1 MKRVHNFSA
10 GPCTLPLE
18 VLEETQ
24 GEFLDFADNGMS
36 IIEDSHRGP
45 SYEKIHQNALS
56 SFRRLTNLPDD
67 FAVLFL
73 QGGATLQFAQSAM
86 NLLTEDEIAG
96 YVNTGVWGQKSL
108 EDASKVAN
116 VYEAWTGQESDFT
129 KTPETGE
136 ISIQHDTKW
145 LHITSNETIGGIR
158 FEQFPDVD
166 IPMVADMSSDFLSRS
181 IDWGK
186 FDLVYGGAQK
196 NLGPAGLAIVIV
208 RRESLGKH
216 GRNLPTYLDYQ
227 FHDKNDSLGNPPPM
241 FPIYVMGKVLDW
253 MEENG
258 GLTEFER
265 RAEIRSSLIYEVID
279 NSDGWYSS
287 PVATGSR
294 SMMNIIFHLPDET
307 LENKFI
313 EEATAL
319 DLINLRGHRSV
330 GGVRTSLYNA
340 MPIESV
346 EILSNFMKDFLE
358 SNG

>member
-24 GEFLDFADNGMS
+24 DEFLDFADNGMS

-129 KTPETGE
+129 KTPETSE

-227 FHDKNDSLGNPPPM
+227 FHDKNDSLGNTPPM

-319 DLINLRGHRSV
+319 DLINLKGHRSV

-340 MPIESV
+340 MPIESA

>member
-1 MKRVHNFSA
+1 MRRVHNFSA

-24 GEFLDFADNGMS
+24 GEFLNFADIGMS

-56 SFRRLTNLPDD
+56 SFRRLTDLPDD
-67 FAVLFL
+67 FTVLFL

-86 NLLTEDEIAG
+86 NLLAENEMAG

-108 EDASKVAN
+108 EDASRVAN
-116 VYEAWTGQESDFT
+116 VYEAWSGQESGFT
-129 KTPETGE
+129 KTPDSNELN
-136 ISIQHDTKW
+136 IQQDTKW

-166 IPMVADMSSDFLSRS
+166 VPMVADMSSDFLSRN
-181 IDWGK
+181 IDWEK

-196 NLGPAGLAIVIV
+196 NLGPAGLAIVV
-208 RRESLGKH
+208 ARRESLGKH

-227 FHDKNDSLGNPPPM
+227 FHDKNDSLGNTPPM

-253 MEENG
+253 MEKNG
-258 GLTEFER
+258 GLVEFER
-265 RAEIRSSLIYEVID
+265 RADIRSGLIYEVID
-279 NSDGWYSS
+279 KSDGWYSS

-294 SMMNIIFHLPDET
+294 SLMNIIFHLPDET
-307 LENKFI
+307 LENRFI
-313 EEATAL
+313 EEAADL
-319 DLINLRGHRSV
+319 DLINLKGHRSV

-340 MPIESV
+340 MPVESV
-346 EILSNFMKDFLE
+346 EILSSFMKDFLK

>member
-1 MKRVHNFSA
+1 MRRVHNFSA

-24 GEFLDFADNGMS
+24 GEFLNFADIGMS

-45 SYEKIHQNALS
+45 AYEKIHQNALS
-56 SFRRLTNLPDD
+56 SFRRLTDLPDD
-67 FAVLFL
+67 FTVLFL

-86 NLLTEDEIAG
+86 NLLAENEMAG

-108 EDASKVAN
+108 EDASRVSN
-116 VYEAWTGQESDFT
+116 VYEAWSGKESGFT
-129 KTPETGE
+129 KTPDSNELN
-136 ISIQHDTKW
+136 IQQDTKW

-166 IPMVADMSSDFLSRS
+166 VPMVADMSSDFLSRN
-181 IDWGK
+181 IDWEK

-196 NLGPAGLAIVIV
+196 NLGPAGLAIVVV

-227 FHDKNDSLGNPPPM
+227 FHDKNDSLGNTPPM

-253 MEENG
+253 MEKNG
-258 GLTEFER
+258 GLVEFER
-265 RAEIRSSLIYEVID
+265 RADIRSGLIYEVID
-279 NSDGWYSS
+279 KSDGWYSS

-294 SMMNIIFHLPDET
+294 SLMNIIFHLPDET
-307 LENKFI
+307 LENRFI
-313 EEATAL
+313 EEAADL
-319 DLINLRGHRSV
+319 DLINLKGHRSV

-340 MPIESV
+340 MPVESV
-346 EILSNFMKDFLE
+346 EILSSYMKDFLK

>member
-1 MKRVHNFSA
+1 MRRVHNFSA

-24 GEFLDFADNGMS
+24 GEFLNFADIGMS

-45 SYEKIHQNALS
+45 AYEKIHQNALS
-56 SFRRLTNLPDD
+56 SFRRLTDLPDD
-67 FAVLFL
+67 FTVLFL

-86 NLLTEDEIAG
+86 NLLAENEMAG

-108 EDASKVAN
+108 EDASRVAN
-116 VYEAWTGQESDFT
+116 VYEAWSGQESGFT
-129 KTPETGE
+129 KTPDSNELN
-136 ISIQHDTKW
+136 IQQDTKW

-166 IPMVADMSSDFLSRS
+166 VPMVADMSSDFLSRN
-181 IDWGK
+181 IDWEK

-196 NLGPAGLAIVIV
+196 NLGPAGLAIVVV

-227 FHDKNDSLGNPPPM
+227 FHDKNDSLGNTPPM

-253 MEENG
+253 MEKNG
-258 GLTEFER
+258 GLVEFER
-265 RAEIRSSLIYEVID
+265 RADIRSGLIYEVID
-279 NSDGWYSS
+279 KSDGWYSS

-294 SMMNIIFHLPDET
+294 SLMNIIFHLPDET
-307 LENKFI
+307 LENRFI
-313 EEATAL
+313 EEAADL
-319 DLINLRGHRSV
+319 DLINLKGHRSV

-340 MPIESV
+340 MPVESV
-346 EILSNFMKDFLE
+346 EILSSFMKDFLK

>member
-227 FHDKNDSLGNPPPM
+227 FHDKNDSLGNTPPM

-319 DLINLRGHRSV
+319 DLTNLKGHRSV